1 MLTKLLAAAVQG
13 AMLPRSP
20 CRQIPLPKIERSEL
34 RFLTVAEVRRLVS
47 AVGPAYQAPILLGA
61 DGGLRIGELA
71 RLRRK
76 RLDLAAEVVAE
87 MHDHLYLG
95 PPKTTAGRR
104 RVGLPRVLV
113 EALQEHLAG
122 RSVEPDGFVVA
133 RANGAP
139 LRTANLRTRI
149 WRPATRAAGLEGLGI
164 HDLQHTAVARWIPAG
179 AGPKEV
185 ATRAGHSSVSFTLD
199 HYGHLDPE
207 ADRALRDRLDRFHE
221 AAGDQ

>member
-1 MLTKLLAAAVQG
+1 MA
-13 AMLPRSP
+13 
-20 CRQIPLPKIERSEL
+20 
-34 RFLTVAEVRRLVS
+34 
-47 AVGPAYQAPILLGA
+47 
-61 DGGLRIGELA
+61 GLRIGELA

-207 ADRALRDRLDRFHE
+207 AGPGVPGPSGPLPQGGRQSVERRKVIGLSRSLTLVRSAMSVTMARRTVQILGPLERAVPRRWRCRAWPRSSLGWR
-221 AAGDQ
+221 